1 VKRIQDCLDRQA
13 VMQSWGV
20 TLVSAQ
26 PGHVVLEM
34 PFRSDLTQQNGYLH
48 AGVST
53 ALVDSACGFAALS
66 LMPED
71 CDVLSV
77 EFKVN
82 LLAPAQGKLFRAMG
96 KVVKAGKTLTVC
108 QGELGNEEGRVAV
121 LMTATMISA
130 RPRS

>member
-1 VKRIQDCLDRQA
+1 
-13 VMQSWGV
+13 MQSWGV